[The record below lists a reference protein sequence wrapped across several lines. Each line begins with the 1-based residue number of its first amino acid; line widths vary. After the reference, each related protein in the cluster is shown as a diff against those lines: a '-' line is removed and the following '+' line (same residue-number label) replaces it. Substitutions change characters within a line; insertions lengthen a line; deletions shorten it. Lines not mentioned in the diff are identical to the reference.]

1 MTLDEWKI
9 LTEHFTP
16 DRTITVIKSSLSEV
30 ECKNGETESFSF
42 IFEPSTCEVC
52 LEKNELDK
60 YLFENKKIF
69 IRIIDD
75 ETPAAAAATTKN
87 DSPPPKQ
94 SDEALKETNE
104 KDDDISEI
112 VEIKL
117 K

>member
-30 ECKNGETESFSF
+30 ECKSGETESFSF

-60 YLFENKKIF
+60 YLFENRKIF

-75 ETPAAAAATTKN
+75 ETPAAAITKN
-87 DSPPPKQ
+87 DSSPPKQ

-112 VEIKL
+112 VVIKL

>member
-30 ECKNGETESFSF
+30 ECKSGETESFSF

-60 YLFENKKIF
+60 YLFENRKIF

-75 ETPAAAAATTKN
+75 ETPALAETTKN
-87 DSPPPKQ
+87 DSSPPKQ

-112 VEIKL
+112 VVIKL